1 MEQMNALTNPKAAQ
15 IAAELDSDIG
25 VLVPALENLLSRV
38 TGTEATVAEFERNS
52 LRLVAMLPFPDG
64 IGHGEVVA
72 TLFHYRDQVRL
83 DIELEHNR
91 MFARP
96 DGTPSDRAC
105 YLNDF
110 VASVSFGPGG
120 HEIPEDFV
128 RHVVAGI
135 AAAREAVRRHNRRNA
150 GPWNEVQVS
159 AKEE

>member
-1 MEQMNALTNPKAAQ
+1 MNALTNPKAAQ

-25 VLVPALENLLSRV
+25 VLVPALEHLLSRV
-38 TGTEATVAEFERNS
+38 TGGEPTVAEFERTS
-52 LRLVAMLPFPDG
+52 IRLVALLPFPDG

-72 TLFHYRDQVRL
+72 SLFHYRDVVRV

-96 DGTPSDRAC
+96 DGTPTDRAC

-110 VASVSFGPGG
+110 VASVALSSGSQD
-120 HEIPEDFV
+120 IPEEFV

-135 AAAREAVRRHNRRNA
+135 AAARDAVRRHNRRNTA
-150 GPWNEVQVS
+150 PWSQVQVS

>member
-1 MEQMNALTNPKAAQ
+1 MNALTNPKAAQ

-25 VLVPALENLLSRV
+25 VLVPAVDDLLSRV
-38 TGTEATVAEFERNS
+38 TGGESSVAEFERTS
-52 LRLVAMLPFPDG
+52 IKLVAVLPFPDA

-83 DIELEHNR
+83 DIQIDHNR

-96 DGTPSDRAC
+96 DGTPSERAC

-110 VASVSFGPGG
+110 VASVTLVPGIR
-120 HEIPEDFV
+120 EIPEEFV
-128 RHVVAGI
+128 RHVVAGV
-135 AAAREAVRRHNRRNA
+135 AAARDAVRRHNRRNA
-150 GPWNEVQVS
+150 APWSEVQVS

>member
-1 MEQMNALTNPKAAQ
+1 MNALTNPKAAQ

-25 VLVPALENLLSRV
+25 GLVPALEDLLSRV
-38 TGTEATVAEFERNS
+38 TGGEPTVAEFERTS
-52 LRLVAMLPFPDG
+52 IRLVALLPFPDG

-72 TLFHYRDQVRL
+72 SLFHYRDQVRL

-96 DGTPSDRAC
+96 DGTPTDRAC

-110 VASVSFGPGG
+110 VASVTVTPGR
-120 HEIPEDFV
+120 EIPEEFV

-135 AAAREAVRRHNRRNA
+135 AAARDAVRRHNRRNA
-150 GPWNEVQVS
+150 APWSEVQVS
-159 AKEE
+159 AKEQ